1 MLIDP
6 SETSTRDMYQH
17 MIRAIT
23 PRPIA
28 WVSSVSNRGIVNLA
42 PFSFFSGVTANPP
55 SVVISVANRRDGSKK
70 DTLLNIEENGQFVV
84 NVVNRTL
91 AEAMNQT
98 SAEYPPEVDEFEAAG
113 LTPIPSM
120 RINPP
125 RVSGAPIQMECELI
139 QVVPV
144 GEGPA
149 ASHLVIGRI
158 LVMHVDDQ
166 VVDKEGNIDPSK
178 VDAVGRM
185 GGASYTTTR
194 DRFDLSRPELN

>member
-6 SETSTRDMYQH
+6 SEISTRDMYQH

-42 PFSFFSGVTANPP
+42 PFSFFSGVTASPP
-55 SVVISVANRRDGSKK
+55 SIVFSAANRRDGSKK
-70 DTLLNIEENGQFVV
+70 DTLVNIEENGQFVV
-84 NVVNRTL
+84 NVVNRSL
-91 AEAMNQT
+91 ADAMNQT

-113 LTPIPSM
+113 LTPIPST
-120 RINPP
+120 RVKPP
-125 RVSGAPIQMECELI
+125 RVSGAPIQMECELV

-149 ASHLVIGRI
+149 ASNLVIGRI
-158 LVMHVDDQ
+158 LVMHVEDQ
-166 VVDKEGNIDPSK
+166 VVDKDGNIDPSK
-178 VDAVGRM
+178 VDAIGRM

-194 DRFDLSRPELN
+194 DRFDLPRPEL